1 MLTNGLKALVN
12 NPFKK
17 KNYGKRKK
25 KANISNANLE

>member
-1 MLTNGLKALVN
+1 MLTNGLKTLVN

-17 KNYGKRKK
+17 KIMEKEK

>member
-17 KNYGKRKK
+17 KNYGKKK
-25 KANISNANLE
+25 KKQILAMPI

>member
-17 KNYGKRKK
+17 KIMGKEK